1 MVDKSVHTEVE
12 TKLTSKKQKVHYAA
26 EKEKAVRKSVPEKES
41 HKADHTVRRP
51 DVNPSSIRE
60 RKLAG
65 DESQKDDHSAQNHD
79 VLTTLL
85 RYLR

>member
-41 HKADHTVRRP
+41 H
-51 DVNPSSIRE
+51 
-60 RKLAG
+60 
-65 DESQKDDHSAQNHD
+65 
-79 VLTTLL
+79 
-85 RYLR
+85 